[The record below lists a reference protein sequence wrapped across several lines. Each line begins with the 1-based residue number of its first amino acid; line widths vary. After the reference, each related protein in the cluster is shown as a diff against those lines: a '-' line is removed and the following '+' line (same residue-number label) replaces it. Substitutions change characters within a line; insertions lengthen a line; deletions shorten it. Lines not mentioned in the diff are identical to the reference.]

1 MPASATFGLVS
12 HPGECIRCLFSERA
26 EQIGR
31 NDCMKLKNL
40 GLAVVLA
47 TSTQAALAANF
58 TVSDIRVEG
67 LQRVSAASVFNAFP
81 VSANESVDDRELAQ
95 AAKQLFATGLFED
108 VRLARDGDVLVIHV
122 VERPSISR
130 IEIEGNSQVAEE
142 DLRTGMAETGLAEG
156 QVLQRASLEE
166 VERQLEQ
173 LYHSQG
179 RYSASIETSVE
190 PVDRNRV
197 QVNIDVNEG
206 AVAKIRQI
214 NIVGNEAF
222 SDDALRDLI
231 QLEDRPGWL
240 FGWFSDDEYSREKLA
255 GDLETLR
262 SYYLNRGY
270 VNFAITS
277 TQVAISPDKS
287 KIYVTVNVDE
297 GRRYRIDDIRFAG
310 DLILPESQARSLV
323 TAESGDIY
331 SRSTLTESAEALR
344 QALGAEGFA
353 FANVESVPEVDE
365 GGDTVDVTFRV
376 DPGRRAYVRRINF
389 EGNTTTQDEV
399 LRREMIQMEGAPAST
414 DKISQSRQRLERLGF
429 FRQVDVETRPVAGE
443 PDQVDVTYTV
453 EEQPSGSISASVG
466 YSQSAGIIYGA
477 SLSQKNFLGTGNR
490 VNVGA
495 QRSDTYT
502 NLNFGYTDPYWTL
515 DGISRGYNLFYRE
528 TDYEDSDISTYST
541 DSYGGS
547 IDFGYPINDLSRL
560 NFGVG
565 LENLSIETYNDTPA
579 EIVEYVDSQGN
590 DAMSYKLTASWTR
603 NNLNR
608 GIMPTDGSYQ
618 RVALETAVPGSDA
631 EYYKLRYNGQKLFE
645 LSPDWSMKF
654 STSLGYADTI
664 GNDPYPFYET
674 FYAGGLGSV
683 RGFTGNTLGPAT
695 TGGEDDDTLG
705 GNVLVEGS
713 VELIYPFP
721 WVEDRRSLQTSV
733 FFDAGNTFLT
743 ECYDVPGES
752 NCESGVNLGDLR
764 YSVGLGLSW
773 LTPVGPLT
781 FSVAQPLNEQEGDDT
796 QTFQFS
802 LGQTF

>member
-1 MPASATFGLVS
+1 
-12 HPGECIRCLFSERA
+12 
-26 EQIGR
+26 
-31 NDCMKLKNL
+31 MKFKTI
-40 GLAVVLA
+40 GLAALLI
-47 TSTQAALAANF
+47 TSTQMALAAEF

-81 VSANESVDDRELAQ
+81 VSANESVDDRELAD
-95 AAKQLFATGLFED
+95 AAKELFATGLFD
-108 VRLARDGDVLVIHV
+108 DIRLARDGNVLVIHV

-130 IEIEGNSQVAEE
+130 IEIEGNSQVADE
-142 DLRTGMAETGLAEG
+142 DLRNGMAEAGLAEG
-156 QVLQRASLEE
+156 QVLQRASLDE
-166 VERQLEQ
+166 VQRQLEQ

-179 RYSASIETSVE
+179 RYSASIDTSIE

-197 QVNIDVNEG
+197 QVNIEVNEG

-214 NIVGNEAF
+214 NIVGNQAF
-222 SDDALRDLI
+222 DDETLRDLL
-231 QLEDRPGWL
+231 QLEDRPGWF
-240 FGWFSDDEYSREKLA
+240 FGWFSDDEYSREKLS
-255 GDLETLR
+255 GDLEALR
-262 SYYLNRGY
+262 SHYLDRGY

-287 KIYVTVNVDE
+287 QIFVTINVDE
-297 GRRYRIDDIRFAG
+297 GQRYRIGDIRFAG
-310 DLILPESQARSLV
+310 DLILAESEARSLV
-323 TAESGDIY
+323 GAESGDIY
-331 SRSTLTESAEALR
+331 SRSVLTDSAEALR
-344 QALGAEGFA
+344 QELGAEGFA
-353 FANVESVPEVDE
+353 FANVESIPEVAAS
-365 GGDTVDVTFRV
+365 GDTVDVTFLV
-376 DPGRRAYVRRINF
+376 EPGRRAYVRRINF

-399 LRREMIQMEGAPAST
+399 LRREMTQMEGAPAST
-414 DKISQSRQRLERLGF
+414 DKISQSRERLERLGF
-429 FRQVDVETRPVAGE
+429 FRQVDVETRPVPGE
-443 PDQVDVTYTV
+443 PDQVDVTYNV

-466 YSQSAGIIYGA
+466 YSQSAGVIYGA

-502 NLNFGYTDPYWTL
+502 SLNFGFTDPYWTL

-541 DSYGGS
+541 DAYGGS
-547 IDFGYPINDLSRL
+547 IDFGYPINELSRL

-565 LENLSIETYNDTPA
+565 LEDLSIETYDDTPA
-579 EIVEYVDSQGN
+579 EIVEYTDSQGE

-618 RVALETAVPGSDA
+618 RVSLETAVPGSDA
-631 EYYKLRYNGQKLFE
+631 EYYKLRYSGQKLFE
-645 LSPDWSMKF
+645 LSPDWSLKF
-654 STSLGYADTI
+654 STALGYADTI
-664 GNDPYPFYET
+664 GNNPYPFYEN
-674 FYAGGLGSV
+674 FYSGGLGSV

-695 TGGEDDDTLG
+695 TERGNGDDDTLG

-713 VELIYPFP
+713 AELIYPFP
-721 WVEDRRSLQTSV
+721 WIEDRRSLQTSV

-743 ECYDVPGES
+743 ECYDVPEGFTS
-752 NCESGVNLGDLR
+752 NCESGVHLDELR

-781 FSVAQPLNEQEGDDT
+781 FSVAKPLNDEEGDDT

>member
-1 MPASATFGLVS
+1 
-12 HPGECIRCLFSERA
+12 
-26 EQIGR
+26 
-31 NDCMKLKNL
+31 MKLKTL
-40 GLAVVLA
+40 GLAVMLA
-47 TSTQAALAANF
+47 TSTQAAMAANF

-142 DLRTGMAETGLAEG
+142 DLLKGMAETGLAEG

-179 RYSASIETSVE
+179 RYSASIDTSVE

-214 NIVGNEAF
+214 NVVGNEAF
-222 SDDALRDLI
+222 DDETLRDLI
-231 QLEDRPGWL
+231 QLEDRPGWF

-262 SYYLNRGY
+262 SYYLDRGY

-287 KIYVTVNVDE
+287 KIYVTINVDE

-310 DLILPESQARSLV
+310 DLTLPESQARSLV

-331 SRSTLTESAEALR
+331 SRSALTESAEALR

-353 FANVESVPEVDE
+353 FANVESVPEVAE
-365 GGDTVDVTFRV
+365 GGDTVDVIFRV

-414 DKISQSRQRLERLGF
+414 DKISQSKQRLERLGF

-443 PDQVDVTYTV
+443 PDQVDVTYNV

-466 YSQSAGIIYGA
+466 YSQSAGVIYGA

-565 LENLSIETYNDTPA
+565 LEDLSIETYNDTPA
-579 EIVEYVDSQGN
+579 EIVEYVDDQGN

-631 EYYKLRYNGQKLFE
+631 EYYKLRYNGRKLFE
-645 LSPDWSMKF
+645 FRPDWSLKF
-654 STSLGYADTI
+654 STALGYADTI
-664 GNDPYPFYET
+664 GNDPYPFYEN
-674 FYAGGLGSV
+674 FYSGGLGSV
-683 RGFTGNTLGPAT
+683 RGFSGNTLGPAT
-695 TGGEDDDTLG
+695 TERNDGDDDTLG

-721 WVEDRRSLQTSV
+721 WVEDRRSLQTSI
-733 FFDAGNTFLT
+733 FMDAGNTYLT
-743 ECYDVPGES
+743 DCYAVPDGYES
-752 NCESGVNLGDLR
+752 NCESGVDLGELR

-781 FSVAQPLNEQEGDDT
+781 FSVAKPLNEQEGDDT